1 MSLTFTVFF
10 EDRFWVGLFTL
21 TSDNTE
27 KYAWLVFEKEPSN
40 TELYE
45 YVLHNFY
52 QLQFTD
58 YYRIE
63 GGSTTVKNPKRRQR
77 EISKELKNSYGS
89 KKSYEAIKLSL
100 QQANKKKK
108 KEKKKVEK
116 EERAKHIFHIKQIKN
131 KAKHKGN

>member
-10 EDRFWVGLFTL
+10 ENRFWVGLFTL
-21 TSDNTE
+21 TSANAE
-27 KYAWLVFEKEPSN
+27 KYARLVFEKEPSN

-45 YVLHNFY
+45 FVLYNFY

-63 GGSTTVKNPKRRQR
+63 GGTTPVKNPKRRQR
-77 EISKELKNSYGS
+77 EISKELKNSYHS

-100 QQANKKKK
+100 QQSNKKKK
-108 KEKKKVEK
+108 REEKKAQE
-116 EERAKHIFHIKQIKN
+116 EERDKYLFHLKQL
-131 KAKHKGN
+131 KHKGH